1 MMNAKGMDPHV
12 DHAEFLIEN
21 ITDCIAEV
29 LVHYGSNDNKD
40 GSKHVG
46 DLGNTSFSIS

>member
-12 DHAEFLIEN
+12 DHAELLIEN

-29 LVHYGSNDNKD
+29 LRGSISPF
-40 GSKHVG
+40 GITG
-46 DLGNTSFSIS
+46 DLEVQR